1 MPRISIVDRPAP
13 ACDENDTLGTLRV
26 RSVRS
31 VMWFSCSVSPLSTDT
46 LSGTLQTSSRRFCE
60 VTTTCSSTTAC
71 GADAADSAGAGACC
85 AWAPDATMQARPDS
99 TAGAKWD
106 FDM

>member
-46 LSGTLQTSSRRFCE
+46 LSGTLRTSSRRFCE

-71 GADAADSAGAGACC
+71 GADAADSAGAGARSEEHTSELQSPMYLVC
-85 AWAPDATMQARPDS
+85 RLLLE
-99 TAGAKWD
+99 KKN
-106 FDM
+106 